1 MDFIKKEYYKI
12 MCNKLSLSEDDLT
25 NNEKILIEFSY
36 SLFNEKMGDIQ
47 ILKDENRR
55 ISIELSNIKT
65 YIDDVDEER
74 KKYRQ

>member
-36 SLFNEKMGDIQ
+36 SLFNEKMEDIQ